1 MPKVV
6 NSDNARHEQVEAKAH
21 AGKWSLRFAF
31 ITGVLFAC
39 INLALSGLSAL
50 GSVHMLMYMLR
61 DGVFDSSIITFAVL
75 DFCLS
80 VCYILIAFLALKF
93 YMGVYRGGL
102 SRCFSDSK
110 QMFAIAVCLLI
121 IVFVKL
127 LMPEVPTMHLF
138 SGAVE
143 LESSGSSL
151 DLVSLLMSGFFFVL
165 SSVFQFGAA
174 VQNDSD
180 EML

>member
-6 NSDNARHEQVEAKAH
+6 HNDSARHEQVEAKAH
-21 AGKWSLRFAF
+21 AGKWPLRLAF
-31 ITGVLFAC
+31 MTGGLFTC
-39 INLALSGLSAL
+39 VNLALSGLSAL

-61 DGVFDSSIITFAVL
+61 DGGFDSSIITFAVL
-75 DFCLS
+75 DFCSS
-80 VCYILIAFLALKF
+80 VCHILIAFLTLKF
-93 YMGVYRGGL
+93 YMGIYRGGF

-127 LMPEVPTMHLF
+127 LTPEVPTMHLF

-143 LESSGSSL
+143 LESSGPSL
-151 DLVSLLMSGFFFVL
+151 DLISLLMAGFFFVL

>member
-1 MPKVV
+1 MLKVV
-6 NSDNARHEQVEAKAH
+6 HSDNARHEQVEAKAH
-21 AGKWSLRFAF
+21 AGKWPLRLAF
-31 ITGVLFAC
+31 MTGGLFTC
-39 INLALSGLSAL
+39 VNLALSGLSAL

-61 DGVFDSSIITFAVL
+61 DGGFDSSIITFAVL
-75 DFCLS
+75 DFCSS
-80 VCYILIAFLALKF
+80 VCHILIAFLTLKF
-93 YMGVYRGGL
+93 YMGIYRGGF

-127 LMPEVPTMHLF
+127 LTPEVPTMHLF

-143 LESSGSSL
+143 LESSGPSL
-151 DLVSLLMSGFFFVL
+151 DLISLLMSGFFFVL

>member
-6 NSDNARHEQVEAKAH
+6 HNDSARHEQVEAKAH
-21 AGKWSLRFAF
+21 AGKWPLRLAF
-31 ITGVLFAC
+31 MTGGLFTC
-39 INLALSGLSAL
+39 VILALSGLSAL
-50 GSVHMLMYMLR
+50 GSAHMLICMLR
-61 DGVFDSSIITFAVL
+61 DGGFDSSIITFAVL

-93 YMGVYRGGL
+93 YMGVYRDGF

-110 QMFAIAVCLLI
+110 QMSAIAVCLLI

-127 LMPEVPTMHLF
+127 LMPEVPTIHLF
-138 SGAVE
+138 SGVVE
-143 LESSGSSL
+143 FESSGSSL
-151 DLVSLLMSGFFFVL
+151 DLVSLLMAGFFFVL